1 MLLMKVLVIKSVML
15 NLFEIRAVPE
25 SSKALNLSNVLLT
38 STIFQITLLDK
49 FQANSIYFETKESYS
64 GAVIVYYV

>member
-1 MLLMKVLVIKSVML
+1 MLLMKVLVIKSV
-15 NLFEIRAVPE
+15 FKIRAVPE
-25 SSKALNLSNVLLT
+25 SSKALYLSNVLLT

-49 FQANSIYFETKESYS
+49 FQANSIYFETKELYS